1 MEHRGLNQMLAA
13 AVISERFR
21 KMLLHHPARAIAAG
35 YADFTFSL
43 TSEEQALVVGVR
55 AERLEDFAA
64 EVYRWVLTNGR
75 DRSLVVAGQPL
86 GAGRVAG
93 KYPEPVLD
101 LAHIAAAA

>member
-1 MEHRGLNQMLAA
+1 MEHKGLNQLLAA

-43 TSEEQALVVGVR
+43 TSEEQALVVGIR

-64 EVYRWVLTNGR
+64 AVYRWISTNGR

-86 GAGRVAG
+86 GAGRVLG
-93 KYPEPVLD
+93 RYPEPVLD
-101 LAHIAAAA
+101 RAHIAVAA